1 MTSKLVILEKDD
13 RLGMIKVQGNYAA
26 RYQSDIGILIQEYES
41 IEEADKSFQKA
52 CEDSIKKNEWKLIW
66 EGSPI
71 YG

>member
-13 RLGMIKVQGNYAA
+13 LLGMIKVQSNYAA
-26 RYQSDIGILIQEYES
+26 RFQSDLGILIQEYES
-41 IEEADKSFQKA
+41 IEEANKSFQKA
-52 CEDSIKKNEWKLIW
+52 CEDSVKKNGWKIIW